1 MNLFNQYTKIRNA
14 EDSLFDSCM
23 SQLSNDIRYS
33 RESSV
38 APSLYHKQ
46 LDGPFNAPEI
56 IGRTALTDI
65 LRIHIYMMCC

>member
-1 MNLFNQYTKIRNA
+1 MNPFNQYTKIRNA
-14 EDSLFDSCM
+14 EVSLFDSCM

-33 RESSV
+33 RGSSV
-38 APSLYHKQ
+38 VLSFYHKW
-46 LDGPFNAPEI
+46 LDGPFNALEI

>member
-1 MNLFNQYTKIRNA
+1 MNPFNQYTKIINA

-33 RESSV
+33 RGSSV
-38 APSLYHKQ
+38 VPSLYHEQ

-56 IGRTALTDI
+56 IGGATLSDV
-65 LRIHIYMMCC
+65 LRLQI